1 MNVSALLIDTDVL
14 IDFLAERKP
23 FTANAKRLMSQTKDK
38 GIKTYAAAH
47 SVTNMFYILRK
58 IYPASKLK
66 QRLLDLCNAVSI
78 VEINAALIN
87 RVLLNNNFD
96 DIEDCLQAECAKS
109 VKAEYIVTRNVAD
122 YSRSA
127 IPAVLPEDLL
137 KMFAVS

>member
-23 FTANAKRLMSQTKDK
+23 FTANAKRLIRQTRDK
-38 GIKTYAAAH
+38 GIKIHAAAH

-58 IYPASKLK
+58 VYPVPKLK
-66 QRLLDLCNAVSI
+66 QLLLDLCNTVSV

-87 RVLLNNNFD
+87 SVLLNNNFD
-96 DIEDCLQAECAKS
+96 DIGDCLQAECAKLL
-109 VKAEYIVTRNVAD
+109 KADYIVTRNIAD

-127 IPAVLPEDLL
+127 IPALPPEDIL
-137 KMFAVS
+137 KLIDA

>member
-23 FTANAKRLMSQTKDK
+23 FTAKAKRLIRQTRDK
-38 GIKTYAAAH
+38 GIKTYMAAH

-58 IYPASKLK
+58 VYPVSKLK
-66 QRLLDLCNAVSI
+66 QLLLDLCNTVSV

-87 RVLLNNNFD
+87 NVLLNNNFD
-96 DIEDCLQAECAKS
+96 DIEDCLQAECAKL
-109 VKAEYIVTRNVAD
+109 VKADYIVTRNIAD

-127 IPAVLPEDLL
+127 IPALPPEDVLKLL
-137 KMFAVS
+137 GA

>member
-23 FTANAKRLMSQTKDK
+23 FTAAAKRLIRQTKEK

-58 IYPASKLK
+58 VYPLSRLK
-66 QRLLDLCNAVSI
+66 QRLLDLCTAIFV
-78 VEINAALIN
+78 VEINAALI
-87 RVLLNNNFD
+87 RKVLLDNTFD
-96 DIEDCLQAECAKS
+96 DIEDSLQAECAKS
-109 VKAEYIVTRNVAD
+109 VRADYIVTRNVAD
-122 YSRSA
+122 YSRSV

-137 KMFAVS
+137 KLLDA